1 MQGYQVSVIS
11 SFSQKNKPFF
21 SLAKLILFCKY
32 KQMLFL
38 VAATHSKT
46 VGTEAK

>member
-1 MQGYQVSVIS
+1 MQGYQVSVIC
-11 SFSQKNKPFF
+11 SFSQKYK
-21 SLAKLILFCKY
+21 LAKLILFCKY